1 MSLKLY
7 FSPGA
12 CSFVPHAL
20 LEMTGAAFEP
30 QIVKLA
36 AGEQKTPEYLAM
48 NPRAQ
53 VPVLVVD
60 GFPLTQVV
68 AITTYL
74 NDTFPAA
81 HILPKDALAKSKVM
95 STLAWMNNTFHP
107 TFTHVFRS
115 EKFAQTEAG
124 IADVKAFNTLN
135 YRALLQELDA
145 MAAAKTTEWLGGD
158 HPGPLDLYAMVLT
171 RWGSFGAGQDPTLL
185 PALWAHAQ
193 KIAAVPAV
201 ARTIERERININMF
215 KPAEVKPA

>member
-1 MSLKLY
+1 MALKLH

-36 AGEQKTPEYLAM
+36 AGEQKTPEYLAI

-53 VPVLVVD
+53 VPVLVID
-60 GFPLTQVV
+60 GYPLTQVI
-68 AITTYL
+68 AIVTYL
-74 NDTFPAA
+74 NDAFPAA
-81 HILPKDALAKSKVM
+81 NILPKDAMAKAKVM

-115 EKFAQTEAG
+115 EKFAQGEAS
-124 IADVKAFNTLN
+124 IADVKAFNTVT
-135 YRALLQELDA
+135 YRTLLQELDG
-145 MAAAKTTEWLGGD
+145 MVAAKTTEWLGGE

-201 ARTIERERININMF
+201 ARTIERERIKINMF
-215 KPAEVKPA
+215 KPAEVNPS

>member
-20 LEMTGAAFEP
+20 LEMAGAAFEP
-30 QIVKLA
+30 KIVKLA
-36 AGEQKTPEYLAM
+36 AGEQKSPEYLAL

-60 GFPLTQVV
+60 GFPLTQVL

-74 NDTFPAA
+74 NDTFAA
-81 HILPKDALAKSKVM
+81 ANILPKEALAKAKVM

-115 EKFAQTEAG
+115 EKYAQSADA
-124 IADVKAFNTLN
+124 IADVKAFNTVN
-135 YRALLQELDA
+135 YRALLRELDG
-145 MAAAKTTEWLGGD
+145 MVAAKSAEWLGGE

-201 ARTIERERININMF
+201 ARTIERERININMY
-215 KPAEVKPA
+215 KPA